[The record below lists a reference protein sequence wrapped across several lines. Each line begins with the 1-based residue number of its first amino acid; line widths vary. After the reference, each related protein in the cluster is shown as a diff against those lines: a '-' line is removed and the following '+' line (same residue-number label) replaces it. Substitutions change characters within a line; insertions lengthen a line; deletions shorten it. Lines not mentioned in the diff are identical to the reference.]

1 MGLANLKT
9 RILDADQIGDGGLI
23 SLKRFSR
30 LDDLTLTIMN
40 ITGAGLGHLAPLVL
54 AAIFRAG
61 G

>member
-1 MGLANLKT
+1 
-9 RILDADQIGDGGLI
+9 
-23 SLKRFSR
+23 
-30 LDDLTLTIMN
+30 LTLTIMN